1 MAVPL
6 CGDDLVTNL
15 SMPNSRFRFKKKY
28 FSILLHYYPQ
38 CICCCRTTFLVF
50 ETDRQTDRL
59 FAEPA
64 LKNRKNARCVFTE
77 TFPGFPL
84 FKAVQGL
91 RSVFQLLYW
100 EFIKCCPSIKTQT
113 AAIWYKNLMN
123 YPCCL
128 VMGLKNAPS
137 IIFGSSS
144 VQRYYTIHVLLLK
157 K

>member
-1 MAVPL
+1 M
-6 CGDDLVTNL
+6 
-15 SMPNSRFRFKKKY
+15 
-28 FSILLHYYPQ
+28 ILLLIYRCQTVVSDSKKNIFQFYYTIIPSAFAAVEQ
-38 CICCCRTTFLVF
+38 RFWSS
-50 ETDRQTDRL
+50 RRTDRL